1 MSKFW
6 RLAAVSTAALF
17 IAKAAALAGPAVVA
31 GPGAN
36 PECFKPWDEK
46 TKFFQWKKKDG
57 PYRIAIVNGFVGNT
71 WRIQMIKTAKA
82 FAEQAGIKE
91 NLKELKVVS
100 TGTDVAA
107 QLGAMEDFINQGFD
121 AIVTIAVSPDGFDR
135 VIKLADKNNVVVVP
149 FDNILDTDK
158 VMMVNEDQ
166 FQMGVMSANFLI
178 KEMGKKDGKILEVR
192 GLPGNSVD
200 RDRHL
205 GFRKIMEAA
214 GNKFEIV
221 EVVGNWDDGTAQKV
235 TADALAVHGK
245 FDGVFTQ
252 GGSTGSVRAMMDAK
266 HPFVPMAG
274 EGENGFRKQIALNAK
289 NGLKGLSYG
298 QSPGLVAISMKAAI
312 SALQGNVMPQLIS
325 IPIPVADYNTLKD
338 GENYWANLTDNFF
351 TPNSFPPCGV
361 NINATD
367 IMAKDEKNTQ

>member
-1 MSKFW
+1 MTKFW

-17 IAKAAALAGPAVVA
+17 VSGYAMAGPAVVN
-31 GPGAN
+31 GPPAN
-36 PECFKPWDEK
+36 PECFKPWNDK

-91 NLKELKVVS
+91 NIKEMKVVS

-107 QLGAMEDFINQGFD
+107 QLGAMEDFINQGYD

-135 VIKLADKNNVVVVP
+135 VIKLADKSNVVVVP
-149 FDNILDTDK
+149 FDNVLDTDK

-166 FQMGVMSANFLI
+166 TKMGEMSANFLI

-200 RDRHL
+200 RDRHV
-205 GFRKIMEAA
+205 GFRAVMEAA

-252 GGSTGSVRAMMDAK
+252 GGSTGTVRAMIDAK
-266 HPFVPMAG
+266 HALVPMAG
-274 EGENGFRKQIALNAK
+274 EGENGFRKQIAANK
-289 NGLKGLSYG
+289 GFKGLSYG

-325 IPIPVADYNTLKD
+325 IPIPVEDYTSLKD
-338 GENYWANLTDNFF
+338 GVNFWSNLTDNFF

-361 NINATD
+361 NINAVD
-367 IMAKDEKNTQ
+367 IMAKDEKNSQ